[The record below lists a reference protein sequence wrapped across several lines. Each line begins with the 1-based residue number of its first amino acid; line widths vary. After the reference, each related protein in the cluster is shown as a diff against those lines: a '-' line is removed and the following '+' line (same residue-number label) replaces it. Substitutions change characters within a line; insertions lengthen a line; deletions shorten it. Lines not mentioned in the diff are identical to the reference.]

1 MPIVGFNFKKISAEK
16 KAQVQNNDKIQNIIK
31 IATVEE
37 STIKIG
43 SEEQKVAAI
52 SFEFAVD
59 YAEAGKLEFL
69 GNIIYYDTEEVVKG
83 LISGWKNESKV
94 NPQFGTMIYNFI
106 MARCNIKALQFED
119 EVGLPLHLRLPRLRV
134 SPEDK

>member
-16 KAQVQNNDKIQNIIK
+16 KIHIKNNKIQNIIK
-31 IATVEE
+31 IASLEG

-43 SEEQKVAAI
+43 SEEMDATMI
-52 SFEFAVD
+52 SFEFSVD

-69 GNIIYYDTEEVVKG
+69 GNIIYYDTKEVVKE
-83 LISGWKNESKV
+83 LITSWKKNNKV
-94 NPQFGTMIYNFI
+94 TPQFGTMIYNYI

-119 EVGLPLHLRLPRLRV
+119 EVGLPLHLRLPRLKI
-134 SPEDK
+134 SQDEK